1 MIDPQ
6 GGLLI
11 GYARVS
17 TEDQDMAL
25 QFDALVRAGVERSR
39 IFTDKASGASDD
51 RPGFLACFKAIRA
64 GDTLVVW
71 KLDRLGR
78 KLSRLIQTA
87 DRIKER
93 GAHLKVITEHI
104 DTTTPSGILMF
115 HMIGAFAEFERN
127 MIVERTKAGLL
138 AARERGRIGGR
149 RPTIAPEQLDEAVRL
164 MAPAEEGGEDL
175 SVAKAAERVG
185 ISRTYLYA
193 HLRESGGEGAE
204 DLD

>member
-1 MIDPQ
+1 MSDATGIM
-6 GGLLI
+6 I

-25 QFDALVRAGVERSR
+25 QFDALMRAGVSR
-39 IFTDKASGASDD
+39 ARIYTDKASGASDD
-51 RPGFLACFKAIRA
+51 RPGFLATFKALRS

-78 KLSRLIQTA
+78 KLSRLIQTMDSLKA
-87 DRIKER
+87 K
-93 GAHLKVITEHI
+93 GVQLKVLTEHI
-104 DTTTPSGILMF
+104 DTTTPAGILMF

-149 RPTIAPEQLDEAVRL
+149 RPTIKPEQLDEAVRL
-164 MAPAEEGGEDL
+164 MAPSDEGGEDL

-185 ISRTYLYA
+185 ISRAYLYA
-193 HLRESGGEGAE
+193 HLREIGGEGAE
-204 DLD
+204 DLHD